1 MRDNGISHDRATI
14 LTALATHGGLSERRG
29 RRGRRSRGFRW
40 VGVRKKTRF
49 ATAALGQR
57 GRVPIKNLEKDL
69 LGLEALQPIEIPQ
82 NRQRNLW
89 KGLEQNSLDLERLGK
104 KLGGRRHRRPRT
116 LAGDRPGHPRREGGG
131 LSGVCRNMVHARK
144 HTSGSRPRARGW
156 PAPRRSHAATP
167 SCPRGWAC
175 RLVVRIPL
183 ARLCTET

>member
-14 LTALATHGGLSERRG
+14 LTALATHYGLSERRG
-29 RRGRRSRGFRW
+29 RRGRRSRGFRR
-40 VGVRKKTRF
+40 VEGRKTTRF

-57 GRVPIKNLEKDL
+57 AASAIKNLEKEL

-116 LAGDRPGHPRREGGG
+116 
-131 LSGVCRNMVHARK
+131 
-144 HTSGSRPRARGW
+144 
-156 PAPRRSHAATP
+156 
-167 SCPRGWAC
+167 
-175 RLVVRIPL
+175 
-183 ARLCTET
+183 